1 MTFSRGDRVRVQPA
15 PPEIKPR
22 GTPRKYVNEP
32 ATFVKSNGTTVA
44 IELDDGR
51 RVWVRK
57 ALLERLD
64 G

>member
-1 MTFSRGDRVRVQPA
+1 MTFVRGDRVYVRPA
-15 PPEIKPR
+15 PPTVKPR
-22 GTPRKYVNEP
+22 GKPRKYVNEP
-32 ATFVKSNGTTVA
+32 ATFVKSNGKTVA

-57 ALLERLD
+57 AFLERLD